1 MSAGPHRIEIETLLA
16 SLRPGEP
23 YPGWARLPAS
33 EAEFAASLIAHAR
46 DLGRTVTPVYDD
58 SGHLIEYR
66 GIRLKAAA

>member
-23 YPGWARLPAS
+23 YTEWASYLVAY
-33 EAEFAASLIAHAR
+33 E
-46 DLGRTVTPVYDD
+46 
-58 SGHLIEYR
+58 